1 MERHGIGKRQVIRH
15 KDISPGRKIDVKDS
29 FWNGEYKTFAQYQ
42 DSLISNET
50 SNTPPIETS
59 MPIQDLYALWTA
71 HVQPTDRKFK
81 DYTLDGRIK
90 YLIDL

>member
-42 DSLISNET
+42 DALTEENASSTAMLEA
-50 SNTPPIETS
+50 S
-59 MPIQDLYALWTA
+59 MPIQDLHALWIA

-81 DYTLDGRIK
+81 DYSLDGRIK